1 MLLRAN
7 TSPRQAGDS
16 RQAEEFAPAAPVSRL
31 ACDRSRAS
39 RSSRTCLQCF
49 QWGAHARCNENTG
62 LRTRLCRNLAEAAVA
77 RDFLR
82 KRLPLL
88 LAENAL
94 APHNASYTAG
104 PVWTPLRNIAV
115 LTESEVSRSW
125 NKLFKSG
132 AFTEATFERAEAL
145 LDELRGTSPLR
156 HRLQAELE
164 ELRELHGAQV
174 EA

>member
-1 MLLRAN
+1 MRHGAGALSAQWTLQTTTARS
-7 TSPRQAGDS
+7 TSRC
-16 RQAEEFAPAAPVSRL
+16 EFLGAQRL
-31 ACDRSRAS
+31 
-39 RSSRTCLQCF
+39 
-49 QWGAHARCNENTG
+49 
-62 LRTRLCRNLAEAAVA
+62 
-77 RDFLR
+77 
-82 KRLPLL
+82 LL
-88 LAENAL
+88 LAQNSL
-94 APHNASYTAG
+94 APHNASCPAG
-104 PVWTPLRNIAV
+104 PVLTPLRNIPV

-174 EA
+174 QA